1 MGKFLAHSL
10 FLLLAVA
17 VAFLWTNSPT
27 LSLYTLQLIA
37 IFILLFFANHLFFR
51 RQGKG
56 AQKAKPSFP
65 RLNLTIDTVV
75 FTMVVMLLV
84 YSTGG
89 LTSPLFFLVYFLMFG
104 LALLFEPLVTFLLA
118 AAMGLFFLITPSKQ
132 EPLTEA
138 LQLFS
143 LLLITP
149 LALFFGSQYLKL
161 LESEEKIKILR
172 EEGKIME
179 EQIKKEETDTLLWTT
194 LELKTGVGEI
204 LDQTSELLADLAHL
218 TLNQKERL
226 LKIRA
231 RALELLK
238 TGQKL
243 KEEVDRTTDEE

>member
-1 MGKFLAHSL
+1 MLKFLLHSL
-10 FLLLAVA
+10 FLLTAVVLA
-17 VAFLWTNSPT
+17 FFWTSSPG
-27 LSLYTLQLIA
+27 LSVYTLQLVA
-37 IFILLFFANHLFFR
+37 VFILLFFVNQFFTRKRGR
-51 RQGKG
+51 RE
-56 AQKAKPSFP
+56 
-65 RLNLTIDTVV
+65 NLTIDGVI
-75 FTMVVMLLV
+75 FTLIVMLLV

-104 LALLFEPLVTFLLA
+104 LALLFEPLITFLLA
-118 AAMGLFFLITPSKQ
+118 AAMVLFFLITPNKQ

-161 LESEEKIKILR
+161 LESEEKIKILK

-179 EQIKKEETDTLLWTT
+179 EQIKKEETDVLLWAS
-194 LELKTGVGEI
+194 LNLKTGLSEI
-204 LDQTSELLADLAHL
+204 LDQVSELLADLAHL
-218 TLNQKERL
+218 SVSQKERL

-238 TGQKL
+238 TGEKL
-243 KEEVDRTTDEE
+243 KEEVDKTTDE

>member
-1 MGKFLAHSL
+1 MGKFLLHSL
-10 FLLLAVA
+10 FLLLAVV

-27 LSLYTLQLIA
+27 LSVYTLQLVA
-37 IFILLFFANHLFFR
+37 IFILLFFTNHLFFR
-51 RQGKG
+51 RQTKS
-56 AQKAKPSFP
+56 QKTKSLSPK
-65 RLNLTIDTVV
+65 LNLTFDAVV

-104 LALLFEPLVTFLLA
+104 LALLFEPLVTVSLA
-118 AAMGLFFLITPSKQ
+118 AAMILLFVITPTTQ

-143 LLLITP
+143 LILITP
-149 LALFFGSQYLKL
+149 LALFFGSQYLKV

-172 EEGKIME
+172 EEGKILE
-179 EQIKKEETDTLLWTT
+179 EQIKKEETDTLLWIS
-194 LELKTGVGEI
+194 LNLKQGLSEI
-204 LDQTSELLADLAHL
+204 LDEASNLLSDLAHL
-218 TLNQKERL
+218 TISQKERL

-238 TGQKL
+238 TGEKL
-243 KEEVDRTTDEE
+243 KEEVDKTTDE